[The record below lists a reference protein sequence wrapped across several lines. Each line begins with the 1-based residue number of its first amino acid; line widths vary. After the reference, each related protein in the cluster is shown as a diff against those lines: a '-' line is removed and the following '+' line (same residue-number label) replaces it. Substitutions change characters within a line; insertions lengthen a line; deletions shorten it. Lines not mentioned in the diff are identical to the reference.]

1 MFSVRD
7 GRARSYEDVKADSD
21 RRSMSHFHDE
31 GLPEDLAQVEERL
44 RRERAEA
51 SSLDL
56 DRIKTRAMASAATS
70 RTKGFNVKSRSIATL
85 LTVALMAAGTGGVI
99 AGGGHGGG
107 NGNASKSQYK
117 PGCGPKKT
125 DGVNPSGTHTGPP
138 GQGDTNRESCP
149 K

>member
-1 MFSVRD
+1 MT
-7 GRARSYEDVKADSD
+7 
-21 RRSMSHFHDE
+21 HFKDE
-31 GLPEDLAQVEERL
+31 SLPGDLSEVAERL
-44 RRERAEA
+44 RSERAEA

-70 RTKGFNVKSRSIATL
+70 RTKGFQVKSRSIATL
-85 LTVALMAAGTGGVI
+85 LTLALMAAGTGGVI
-99 AGGGHGGG
+99 AASSGGGTTPS
-107 NGNASKSQYK
+107 ASNSQYK

>member
-1 MFSVRD
+1 MRPNEEILPDELREV
-7 GRARSYEDVKADSD
+7 AD
-21 RRSMSHFHDE
+21 
-31 GLPEDLAQVEERL
+31 RL
-44 RRERAEA
+44 RTERAAA
-51 SSLDL
+51 SPLEL
-56 DRIKTRAMASAATS
+56 DRIKTRAMANAATS
-70 RTKGFNVKSRSIATL
+70 RPKGFALKSRSVAAL

-99 AGGGHGGG
+99 AGGGNGNG
-107 NGNASKSQYK
+107 NGNASNSQYK

>member
-1 MFSVRD
+1 
-7 GRARSYEDVKADSD
+7 
-21 RRSMSHFHDE
+21 MSHFDE
-31 GLPEDLAQVEERL
+31 DRLPDELRGVAERL
-44 RRERAEA
+44 RSERVEA
-51 SSLDL
+51 SGLELDT
-56 DRIKTRAMASAATS
+56 IKTRAMAQAGSSRPKGIALRS
-70 RTKGFNVKSRSIATL
+70 RTMAAF

-99 AGGGHGGG
+99 AAGGGGG
-107 NGNASKSQYK
+107 NGSAGNSQYK

>member
-1 MFSVRD
+1 MN
-7 GRARSYEDVKADSD
+7 
-21 RRSMSHFHDE
+21 HLNDE
-31 GLPEDLAQVEERL
+31 NLPGDLREVAERL
-44 RRERAEA
+44 RSGRPEA
-51 SSLDL
+51 SALDL

-70 RTKGFNVKSRSIATL
+70 RRKGFSMKSRSIATL

-125 DGVNPSGTHTGPP
+125 NGVNPSGTHTGPP
-138 GQGDTNRESCP
+138 GRGDTNREHCP